1 MIDKTLIQ
9 RTLNMW
15 LRYLAFGAIVY
26 VCSCTEEHAN
36 PAFNQDGNIDILGE
50 FRLLRKMVK
59 ENRILITKQEMELKA
74 VKRELEDTKRNCH
87 YGSTSDGKKTT
98 SNRTEVSQKEATLIR
113 RGKCHANLLF
123 IVYPK
128 HFMMITI

>member
-1 MIDKTLIQ
+1 
-9 RTLNMW
+9 MW

-50 FRLLRKMVK
+50 FRLLRKMVE

-87 YGSTSDGKKTT
+87 CGSSSDGKKTT
-98 SNRTEVSQKEATLIR
+98 SNRTVVSQKEATLIR